1 MENELPH
8 ENVPGSSSYESGGSS
23 SDESGQEEKFYEAK
37 QTQWIDEG
45 YVTPRQEVHC
55 EGLAILDGEN
65 LTTALKIW
73 MLIWQSSIFNTN
85 YPQTT

>member
-1 MENELPH
+1 MANELPH

-23 SDESGQEEKFYEAK
+23 SDERGQEEKFYEAK

-65 LTTALKIW
+65 YNGFKDLDVNMAKLHFQHE
-73 MLIWQSSIFNTN
+73 LLLPS
-85 YPQTT
+85 